1 MSTHTTPLAASIRA
15 LGRFVL
21 RLPRRLVA
29 LPRFAAYFS
38 WQLLR
43 ANLKVA
49 YEVLSPG
56 FSMQA
61 AIVRVPTRCRSDLEV
76 TLLANAITLTPGTM
90 SLEIEPDTRAIHV
103 HALYVH
109 DRDEFLA
116 KMARFEDEIL
126 RLVR

>member
-1 MSTHTTPLAASIRA
+1 MSTRLAVVGRA
-15 LGRFVL
+15 LGRLVIN
-21 RLPRRLVA
+21 LPRRLVA
-29 LPRFAAYFS
+29 LPRFALFFS
-38 WQLLR
+38 WQLLS

-56 FSMQA
+56 FSMEA

-90 SLEIEPDTRAIHV
+90 SLEIEPETRAIHV
-103 HALYVH
+103 HALYMH